1 MPGEAQAV
9 RCIRARFAEAQWNS
23 SRDSVPLDGYMAVRA
38 SIEARFSRP
47 GASDASAACAN
58 RCSSSHHGGF
68 QGVMTRERQQDAGS
82 GELAGCNNPACQ
94 GLRAAGSMPPTLS
107 VAETTDTNSDGAPDE
122 FEASAAAEQMLGGLS
137 QSFTRVKAPQVRAQ
151 SPLPF
156 PSMASCSP
164 TISRRSES
172 QRRLQPPSVAAAAAA
187 SPRCSS
193 KPQRLRAE
201 LLSETRQSAQKQST
215 HRATPNDVAK
225 EASSRYINE
234 ADVFCPLSPNSA
246 LGSLTP
252 TNVSGCGGTL
262 LRANGPPAQAASSLG
277 ASKRRPFFYGP
288 TCNHSPFLEGRAL
301 QALLPF
307 LFGPSL
313 AACMGV
319 CVHWFMSISDG
330 LADMCSPL
338 SRDFEAAYGKYLLP
352 LNATLKVQPLQT
364 ADGSGARLDWVI
376 AAKVLP
382 SASNKVLSLGYCFEY
397 RSQPSRLPDK
407 SVSTEYAERDLH
419 ASSSARWADGASS
432 RRSVSRGRLD
442 EEPPSPSFICSPD
455 RSTAG
460 SLLRSLNHVY
470 LRLCWRGYQAG
481 SSASHARREVPTF
494 SVAVAPAGTKRRL
507 WLHRDLCRFH
517 GDETGQA
524 VLTPLGPVCV
534 GDLVEVPVVLSN
546 GIGLADLSSVKWL
559 TLHCVPRVP
568 RVLSGPKAFEA
579 VSLGVYEGCG
589 LEMQY
594 LEWFDGD
601 QYRHMTTERLKRPE
615 CMEPEL
621 QHLSTSYTGID
632 VLVRRSIYRAVRTGT
647 IGAKAQRA
655 WGLQCQVL
663 PAETSVVFSL
673 TRKGLQHDR
682 STCLQ
687 LRKGDILESYMTVGG
702 ANI

>member
-1 MPGEAQAV
+1 MGNSPSQAP
-9 RCIRARFAEAQWNS
+9 
-23 SRDSVPLDGYMAVRA
+23 VPLDGYMAVRA

-47 GASDASAACAN
+47 EANDASAGCSH
-58 RCSSSHHGGF
+58 RCSSSHDGGS
-68 QGVMTRERQQDAGS
+68 QGVMTRETQQS
-82 GELAGCNNPACQ
+82 GELGSCDNPACQ

-122 FEASAAAEQMLGGLS
+122 FEATAAAEQMLGGLS

-164 TISRRSES
+164 TVSRRSES
-172 QRRLQPPSVAAAAAA
+172 QQRLQPSSVAAAAAA

-193 KPQRLRAE
+193 KPQRLSAE
-201 LLSETRQSAQKQST
+201 LLSETRQPAQKQSS
-215 HRATPNDVAK
+215 HRATPNDVVK
-225 EASSRYINE
+225 EASNKYIDE

-262 LRANGPPAQAASSLG
+262 LRANGLPAQAASSLG
-277 ASKRRPFFYGP
+277 ASKKRPFFYGP
-288 TCNHSPFLEGRAL
+288 ACNHSPFLEGRPL
-301 QALLPF
+301 QALLAF

-313 AACMGV
+313 GACMGV

-397 RSQPSRLPDK
+397 RSQPSRLLDRPACA
-407 SVSTEYAERDLH
+407 EAAERDLH
-419 ASSSARWADGASS
+419 ASLSARWAERGPSS
-432 RRSVSRGRLD
+432 RRSVPRGRLD
-442 EEPPSPSFICSPD
+442 EEPPSPSVICSPD
-455 RSTAG
+455 R
-460 SLLRSLNHVY
+460 
-470 LRLCWRGYQAG
+470 AG
-481 SSASHARREVPTF
+481 SSGAHARREVPTF

-534 GDLVEVPVVLSN
+534 GDLIEVPVVLSN
-546 GIGLADLSSVKWL
+546 GIGLADLPSVKWL
-559 TLHCVPRVP
+559 ALHYVPRVP

-601 QYRHMTTERLKRPE
+601 QYRHMTTERLKRPGHWLSLFSALQVTGWE
-615 CMEPEL
+615 FTIGNAVFIKPKCMEPEL

-632 VLVRRSIYRAVRTGT
+632 VLVRRSIYRAVRAGT

-655 WGLQCQVL
+655 WGLQCQVF
-663 PAETSVVFSL
+663 PPEASVVFPL

-702 ANI
+702 AKNI